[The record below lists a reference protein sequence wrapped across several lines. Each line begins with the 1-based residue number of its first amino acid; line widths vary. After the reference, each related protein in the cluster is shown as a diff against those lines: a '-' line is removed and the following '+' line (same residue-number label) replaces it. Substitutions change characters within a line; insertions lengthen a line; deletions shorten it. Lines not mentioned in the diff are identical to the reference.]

1 MSSLQPRTFR
11 LNPSVL
17 SALDGA
23 TISTECQ
30 WWAPDA
36 PTDWMVE
43 ARRFYSLG
51 AHATAALVPMP
62 LRLQYV
68 SWVDAAISARG
79 GVYAIARGDHFHLHQ
94 FLCTHALQLP
104 NARTIMERL
113 NAWRPEEAADLFACL
128 ASGGLLREK
137 PPMAGCTNGATVS
150 SSPTRLGTWFHESLE
165 ALGLSPSRRG
175 SAVRAANT
183 ASRELQAWLDSA
195 LVEYDARLR
204 MHDLATQ
211 GDIDA
216 LARHLE
222 QRPCGFSI
230 DEQLPITDHPTLL
243 YVAASNGNTAVVR
256 LLIERRADVNATSCG
271 GWTALHGA
279 ASCLQSAQTVA
290 MLLLGETANVHA
302 ASGVEG
308 QTPLHVAAKHGRL
321 GAATLLVARGADP
334 GARDHDGDTP
344 LDIVNRMTQMDP
356 CCGGETADRQFGALS
371 VFFGRVQHA
380 TAEGRL
386 LESTRS
392 WDLTVAAT
400 LQDMIGAK
408 SYTPNVF
415 RELLNCFEPHLD
427 ARDYDGTSA
436 LHAAAHAGNLDAAC
450 ALLDRQ
456 PELIHSTTSYSET
469 PLHLAAKEDRLEM
482 VRLLVARGSDVS
494 SASRSK
500 MTPVDLARRRGDSE
514 GVVEYLEAARLQTLQ

>member
-1 MSSLQPRTFR
+1 MSSLEPRTFR

-137 PPMAGCTNGATVS
+137 PPTPACTNGATVS

-183 ASRELQAWLDSA
+183 ASR
-195 LVEYDARLR
+195 
-204 MHDLATQ
+204 
-211 GDIDA
+211 
-216 LARHLE
+216 
-222 QRPCGFSI
+222 
-230 DEQLPITDHPTLL
+230 
-243 YVAASNGNTAVVR
+243 
-256 LLIERRADVNATSCG
+256 
-271 GWTALHGA
+271 
-279 ASCLQSAQTVA
+279 
-290 MLLLGETANVHA
+290 
-302 ASGVEG
+302 
-308 QTPLHVAAKHGRL
+308 
-321 GAATLLVARGADP
+321 
-334 GARDHDGDTP
+334 
-344 LDIVNRMTQMDP
+344 
-356 CCGGETADRQFGALS
+356 
-371 VFFGRVQHA
+371 
-380 TAEGRL
+380 
-386 LESTRS
+386 
-392 WDLTVAAT
+392 
-400 LQDMIGAK
+400 
-408 SYTPNVF
+408 
-415 RELLNCFEPHLD
+415 
-427 ARDYDGTSA
+427 
-436 LHAAAHAGNLDAAC
+436 
-450 ALLDRQ
+450 
-456 PELIHSTTSYSET
+456 IH
-469 PLHLAAKEDRLEM
+469 
-482 VRLLVARGSDVS
+482 
-494 SASRSK
+494 
-500 MTPVDLARRRGDSE
+500 
-514 GVVEYLEAARLQTLQ
+514 